1 MNHGVYQLREKHQL
15 GVCFKY
21 TRRNSLFIIVWLLY
35 LLVWV
40 GFHCQFEFAIP
51 LITLYLL
58 FCFRYDARLHFTDK
72 GQFTSKP
79 SDLASSLTPEEEA
92 IEKQCDEERYMDLHR
107 DMSEYEIQQGNCHQ
121 YELFV
126 LHLCGWRI
134 CSLKRAEKYT
144 HCRHMHYFGPVS
156 CKVAKLIAFIQTAHD
171 VYFVSTY

>member
-21 TRRNSLFIIVWLLY
+21 TRKNSLFTKIWLLY
-35 LLVWV
+35 SLDWV

-72 GQFTSKP
+72 GQFTSKS

-92 IEKQCDEERYMDLHR
+92 IERQCDEERYMDLHR

-126 LHLCGWRI
+126 FHLCGWRI
-134 CSLKRAEKYT
+134 CSLKRAEEYR
-144 HCRHMHYFGPVS
+144 HCRQFYALFWT
-156 CKVAKLIAFIQTAHD
+156 C
-171 VYFVSTY
+171 